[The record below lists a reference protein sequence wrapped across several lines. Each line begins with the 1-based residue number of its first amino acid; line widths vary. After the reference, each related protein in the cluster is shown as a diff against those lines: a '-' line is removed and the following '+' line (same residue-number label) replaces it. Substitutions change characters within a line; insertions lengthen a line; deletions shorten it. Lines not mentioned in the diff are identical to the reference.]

1 VSVDAPIPP
10 ERLLPELPPS
20 AEYCEVSTATRLIG
34 DRWSLLVVRELA
46 VGNTRFS
53 RIHDA
58 LPGLSRSLLAARLR
72 YLERIGIIERR
83 AVRAADRR
91 STHSYGLTDTGWG
104 LVPVLRALGDW
115 AQSWLIR
122 SGSDDRDN
130 VPLLLRRS
138 QASVE
143 PSVLPR
149 GRICIQY
156 YFADSRDSSAFLRV
170 NRSGVTACLG
180 VADEDADLVVR
191 TTPATLS
198 DLYWGRR
205 TCRHAIARRDIT
217 FEGPVAYAR
226 AYPEWFPNRPAV
238 RGAG

>member
-1 VSVDAPIPP
+1 MSVEARIPP
-10 ERLLPELPPS
+10 EHLLPGLPPS

-34 DRWSLLVVRELA
+34 DRWSLLIVRELA

-53 RIHDA
+53 QIHDA
-58 LPGLSRSLLAARLR
+58 LPGLSRSLLTSRLR
-72 YLERIGIIERR
+72 YLERIGVLERR
-83 AVRAADRR
+83 AVGATDRR
-91 STHSYGLTDTGWG
+91 STHSYALTDIGWG

-115 AQSWLIR
+115 AQSKLIPA
-122 SGSDDRDN
+122 GADDRDN

-138 QASVE
+138 QDSVE
-143 PSVLPR
+143 RAVLPG

-156 YFADSRDSSAFLRV
+156 HFADSRESSAFLRV

-180 VADEDADLVVR
+180 VADEDSDLVVR

-205 TCRHAIARRDIT
+205 TCRHAIAQRDIT
-217 FEGPVAYAR
+217 FEGPVAHAR
-226 AYPEWFPNRPAV
+226 AFPDWFPNRPAV
-238 RGAG
+238 QGTG